1 MTLDLGSQDKSGGKG
16 MKYSIAGDNLQI
28 VTCELDPNE
37 MMYAE
42 AGAMVYMSGN
52 MNFQAKAKGGLMKG
66 LKRKLTGESFFL
78 TEFTPSQGPGWVG
91 FGGNAPGTIK
101 CIELTPG
108 KEFMVQKDAFLCAEH
123 SVELEM
129 AWQKKLGASLF
140 GGEGFI
146 LQKLSG
152 TGKAFIH
159 ATGDFVEMDLAPGQ
173 VVKVDTGSVVGW
185 DSTVTYDIQR
195 AGGLKSMMF
204 AGEGVFLTTL
214 TGPGKILLQSMNL
227 PELAATLS
235 RYMPEKESSGSS
247 GFRIG

>member
-1 MTLDLGSQDKSGGKG
+1 MLDGSGKETGGKC
-16 MKYSIAGDNLQI
+16 MKYNITGDNLQI
-28 VTCELDPNE
+28 VTCEMAPNE
-37 MMYAE
+37 RMYAE

-52 MNFQAKAKGGLMKG
+52 MTFEAKAKGGVMKG

-78 TEFTPSQGPGWVG
+78 TEFTPAQSPGYVG

-101 CIELTPG
+101 CIELVPG
-108 KEFMVQKDAFLCAEH
+108 KEFMVQKDAFLCAEN
-123 SVELEM
+123 SVALDM

-152 TGKAFIH
+152 QGKAFIH

-173 VVKVDTGSVVGW
+173 VIKVDTGSVVGW
-185 DSTVTYDIQR
+185 DASVSYDIQR
-195 AGGLKSMMF
+195 SGGLKSMMF
-204 AGEGVFLTTL
+204 SGEGVFLTTL

-227 PELAATLS
+227 PELAITLS
-235 RYMPEKESSGSS
+235 RYLPQQSSGSS
-247 GFRIG
+247 SLFR

>member
-1 MTLDLGSQDKSGGKG
+1 
-16 MKYSIAGDNLQI
+16 MKYNITGDNLQI

-37 MMYAE
+37 RMYAE

-52 MNFQAKAKGGLMKG
+52 MTFEARAKGGVMKC

-78 TEFTPSQGPGWVG
+78 TEFTPAQSPGYVG

-101 CIELTPG
+101 CIDLVPG
-108 KEFMVQKDAFLCAEH
+108 KEFMVQKDAFLCAEN
-123 SVELEM
+123 SVALDM

-152 TGKAFIH
+152 QGKAFIH
-159 ATGDFVEMDLAPGQ
+159 ASGDFVEMDLAPGQ
-173 VVKVDTGSVVGW
+173 IIKVDTGSVVGW
-185 DSTVTYDIQR
+185 DASVTFDIQR
-195 AGGLKSMMF
+195 SGGLKSMMF

-227 PELAATLS
+227 PELAITLS
-235 RYMPEKESSGSS
+235 RYMPQQSFGSS
-247 GFRIG
+247 GLFR

>member
-1 MTLDLGSQDKSGGKG
+1 
-16 MKYSIAGDNLQI
+16 MKYKITGDNLQI

-37 MMYAE
+37 RVYAE

-52 MNFQAKAKGGLMKG
+52 MMFEARAKGGVMKG

-78 TEFTPSQGPGWVG
+78 TEFTPGQGPGYVG

-101 CIELTPG
+101 AIELTPG
-108 KEFMVQKDAFLCAEH
+108 KEFMVQKDAFLCAQN
-123 SVELEM
+123 SVQLDM

-146 LQKLSG
+146 LQRLSG
-152 TGKAFIH
+152 SGTAFIH
-159 ATGDFVEMDLAPGQ
+159 ATGDFVEMDLQPGQ
-173 VVKVDTGSVVGW
+173 TIKVDTGSVVGW
-185 DSTVTYDIQR
+185 DSSVTFDIER

-204 AGEGVFLTTL
+204 AGEGIFLTTL

-227 PELAATLS
+227 PDLAMTLK
-235 RYMPEKESSGSS
+235 RYMPSDSSGSR
-247 GFRIG
+247 GGITIGGR

>member
-1 MTLDLGSQDKSGGKG
+1 MFEGSGKETGGKS
-16 MKYSIAGDNLQI
+16 MKYNITGDNLQI
-28 VTCELDPNE
+28 VTCEMAPNE
-37 MMYAE
+37 KMYAE

-52 MNFQAKAKGGLMKG
+52 MTFEAKAKGGVMKG

-78 TEFTPSQGPGWVG
+78 TEFTPAQSPGYVG

-101 CIELTPG
+101 CIELVPG
-108 KEFMVQKDAFLCAEH
+108 KEFMVQKDAFLCAENT
-123 SVELEM
+123 VALDM

-152 TGKAFIH
+152 QGKAFIH

-173 VVKVDTGSVVGW
+173 VIKVDTGSVVGW
-185 DSTVTYDIQR
+185 DATVTYDIQR
-195 AGGLKSMMF
+195 SGGLKSMMF
-204 AGEGVFLTTL
+204 SGEGVFLTTL

-227 PELAATLS
+227 PELAITLS
-235 RYMPEKESSGSS
+235 RFMPQQSSGSS
-247 GFRIG
+247 SLFG

>member
-1 MTLDLGSQDKSGGKG
+1 
-16 MKYSIAGDNLQI
+16 MKYKISGDNLQI

-37 MMYAE
+37 RVYAE
-42 AGAMVYMSGN
+42 AGTMVYMSGN
-52 MNFQAKAKGGLMKG
+52 MMFEARAKGGVMKG

-78 TEFTPSQGPGWVG
+78 TEFTPGQGPGYVG

-101 CIELTPG
+101 AIELAPG
-108 KEFMVQKDAFLCAEH
+108 REFMVQKDAFLCAENT
-123 SVELEM
+123 VQLDM

-152 TGKAFIH
+152 SGTAFIH
-159 ATGDFVEMDLAPGQ
+159 ATGDFVEMDLQPGQ
-173 VVKVDTGSVVGW
+173 TIKVDTGSVVGW
-185 DSTVTYDIQR
+185 DATVTFDIER

-204 AGEGVFLTTL
+204 GGEGVFLTTL

-227 PELAATLS
+227 PELAMTLS
-235 RYMPEKESSGSS
+235 RYMPQDSSGRS
-247 GFRIG
+247 GGIQFGR

>member
-1 MTLDLGSQDKSGGKG
+1 
-16 MKYSIAGDNLQI
+16 MKYNITGDNLQI
-28 VTCELDPNE
+28 VTCELNPNE
-37 MMYAE
+37 KMYAE

-52 MNFQAKAKGGLMKG
+52 MTFEARAKGGVMKG

-78 TEFTPSQGPGWVG
+78 TEFTPAQSSGYVG

-101 CIELTPG
+101 CIELVPG
-108 KEFMVQKDAFLCAEH
+108 REFMVQKDAFLCAEN
-123 SVELEM
+123 SVALDM

-152 TGKAFIH
+152 QGKAFIH

-173 VVKVDTGSVVGW
+173 IIKVDTGSVVGW
-185 DSTVTYDIQR
+185 DASVTFDIQR
-195 AGGLKSMMF
+195 SGGLKSMMF

-227 PELAATLS
+227 PELAITLS
-235 RYMPEKESSGSS
+235 RYMPQQSSGSS
-247 GFRIG
+247 SLFK

>member
-1 MTLDLGSQDKSGGKG
+1 MLEGSGKETGGKC
-16 MKYSIAGDNLQI
+16 MKYNITGDNLQI

-37 MMYAE
+37 RVYAE

-52 MNFQAKAKGGLMKG
+52 MTFEARAKGGVMKG

-78 TEFTPSQGPGWVG
+78 TEFTPAQSPGYVG

-101 CIELTPG
+101 CIELAPG
-108 KEFMVQKDAFLCAEH
+108 KEFMVQKDAFLCAEN
-123 SVELEM
+123 SVALDM

-152 TGKAFIH
+152 QGKAFIH

-173 VVKVDTGSVVGW
+173 VIKVDTGSVVGW
-185 DSTVTYDIQR
+185 DASVTFDIQR
-195 AGGLKSMMF
+195 SGGLKTMMF
-204 AGEGVFLTTL
+204 SGEGVFLTTL

-227 PELAATLS
+227 PELAITLS
-235 RYMPEKESSGSS
+235 RYMPQQSSGSS
-247 GFRIG
+247 GLFR